1 MYLRRN
7 QNWELF
13 VIYQTTGFR
22 NCISRELII
31 YMCLKYFTEKIAS
44 ELQRFLENN
53 HLELDST
60 PAGEESVFNTITS
73 QMGID
78 FSSTLQGTFRSPAE
92 TPDILN
98 GGMGGGKRDTTE
110 NHNVLLMYNEM
121 ASEE

>member
-1 MYLRRN
+1 M
-7 QNWELF
+7 F
-13 VIYQTTGFR
+13 
-22 NCISRELII
+22 
-31 YMCLKYFTEKIAS
+31 LKCSTEKIAS

-78 FSSTLQGTFRSPAE
+78 FSSTLQGTFHSPVE

-110 NHNVLLMYNEM
+110 HHNVLLMYNEM